1 MLNTHIFYMLD
12 RAWGECKEN
21 DRRLHICL
29 GFSLLHH
36 LPLPAWPPQCLKIPL
51 FLPKPPPILHVSSA
65 APLPGKPPRS
75 SLGLYHIPPHP
86 DTASGPLPDSLVLS
100 WSGGPE
106 RNPSLGLA
114 CLDDWERGSQA
125 GQLPDLPVLGDS
137 VPHANTPGVACGDEL
152 VPNEEQG
159 FHRHPQVE
167 DSCRG

>member
-1 MLNTHIFYMLD
+1 MLYTHTHTHIFYMMD

-36 LPLPAWPPQCLKIPL
+36 LPLPAWPPQCLEIPL
-51 FLPKPPPILHVSSA
+51 FLSKATHPSCQLSS
-65 APLPGKPPRS
+65 PRS
-75 SLGLYHIPPHP
+75 SLGLYHTPPHP

-100 WSGGPE
+100 RSGGPE
-106 RNPSLGLA
+106 SNASLGLA
-114 CLDDWERGSQA
+114 GLDTWEGGSQA

-137 VPHANTPGVACGDEL
+137 VPHADTPCVACGDEL